1 MNKGGSSMTHL
12 AVAEARRDLSDILN
26 RVVYSGER
34 IIITRHG
41 KNIAAIVSSKDL
53 ELLEK
58 IEDMIDVA
66 EAEKRLSGGR
76 KNAIPY
82 ETIRKEMGLS

>member
-1 MNKGGSSMTHL
+1 MTHL

-26 RVVYSGER
+26 RVVYGGER
-34 IIITRHG
+34 VIITRHG
-41 KNIAAIVSSKDL
+41 KNVAAIVSSKDL
-53 ELLEK
+53 EALEK
-58 IEDMIDVA
+58 IEDIIDVN
-66 EAEKRLSGGR
+66 EAERRLSGGR

>member
-1 MNKGGSSMTHL
+1 MTHL
-12 AVAEARRDLSDILN
+12 AVGDARRDLSDILN

-41 KNIAAIVSSKDL
+41 KDIAAIVSSKDL
-53 ELLEK
+53 EALER
-58 IEDMIDVA
+58 IEDMVDVA
-66 EAEKRLSGGR
+66 EAEKRLSEGR

-82 ETIRKEMGLS
+82 EAIRKEMGLS

>member
-1 MNKGGSSMTHL
+1 MTHL
-12 AVAEARRDLSDILN
+12 PVADARRDLSDILN

-41 KNIAAIVSSKDL
+41 KDIAAIVSSQDL
-53 ELLEK
+53 ESLEK

-66 EAEKRLSGGR
+66 EAEKRLSEGR

-82 ETIRKEMGLS
+82 EAIRKEMGLS

>member
-1 MNKGGSSMTHL
+1 MTHC

-34 IIITRHG
+34 VVITRHG
-41 KNIAAIVSSKDL
+41 KNVAAIVSAKDL
-53 ELLEK
+53 EALEK

-66 EAEKRLSGGR
+66 EAEKRLSQGR
-76 KNAIPY
+76 KNAVPY

>member
-1 MNKGGSSMTHL
+1 MTHL
-12 AVAEARRDLSDILN
+12 AVADARRDLSDILN

-41 KNIAAIVSSKDL
+41 KDVAAIISSKDL
-53 ELLEK
+53 EALEK
-58 IEDMIDVA
+58 IEDMIDVT
-66 EAEKRLSGGR
+66 EAEKRLSEGR
-76 KNAIPY
+76 MNAIPY